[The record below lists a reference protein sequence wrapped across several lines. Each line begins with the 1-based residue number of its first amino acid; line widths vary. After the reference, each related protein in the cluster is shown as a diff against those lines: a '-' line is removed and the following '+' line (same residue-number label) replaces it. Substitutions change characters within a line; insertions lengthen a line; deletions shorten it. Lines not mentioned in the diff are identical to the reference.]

1 MEDVPISNSICVY
14 CGSSPGTLAQYTEE
28 ARAFGACLARERI
41 TLVYGGGRVGL
52 MGAVAD
58 GALTAGGHV
67 IGVIPSALVAKEVAH
82 RGLSELR
89 IVDSMH
95 ERKKVMAELA
105 DGFVA
110 LPGGVG
116 TLEEIVE
123 MITWGQLGLH
133 AKPCAFLN
141 VAGFYDHLIRFLQG
155 MVDHRFL
162 MREHHSGLIFANDR
176 ETLLTKLREFAPI
189 QVDRWSDPKNSP

>member
-1 MEDVPISNSICVY
+1 VTTGNTILNSICVY
-14 CGSSPGTLAQYTEE
+14 CGSSPGTLARYKEE
-28 ARAFGACLARERI
+28 GRAFGSCLARERI
-41 TLVYGGGRVGL
+41 TLVYGGGKVGL

-58 GALTAGGHV
+58 GALTAGGQV

-89 IVDSMH
+89 IVESMH

-116 TLEEIVE
+116 TLEEIFE
-123 MITWGQLGLH
+123 MITWSQLGLH

-162 MREHHSGLIFANDR
+162 KRERHLALIFENHR
-176 ETLLTKLREFAPI
+176 ETLLTKLREFLPI
-189 QVDRWSDPKNSP
+189 QIDKWIDR

>member
-1 MEDVPISNSICVY
+1 VTTANTILNSICVY
-14 CGSSPGTLAQYTEE
+14 CGSSPGTLARYTEE
-28 ARAFGACLARERI
+28 ARAFGSCLARERI
-41 TLVYGGGRVGL
+41 TLVYGGGKVGL

-58 GALTAGGHV
+58 GALTAGGQV

-89 IVDSMH
+89 IVASMH

-116 TLEEIVE
+116 TLEEIFE
-123 MITWGQLGLH
+123 MITWSQLGLH

-162 MREHHSGLIFANDR
+162 KRERHLGLIFENDR
-176 ETLLTKLREFAPI
+176 ETLLTKLREFVPI
-189 QVDRWSDPKNSP
+189 QIDKWIDR

>member
-1 MEDVPISNSICVY
+1 MTTANTILNSICVY
-14 CGSSPGTLAQYTEE
+14 CGSSPGTLARYTEE
-28 ARAFGACLARERI
+28 ARAFGSCLARERI
-41 TLVYGGGRVGL
+41 TLVYGGGKIGL

-58 GALTAGGHV
+58 GALTAGGQV

-82 RGLSELR
+82 RGLSDLR
-89 IVDSMH
+89 IVESMH

-116 TLEEIVE
+116 TLEEIFE
-123 MITWGQLGLH
+123 MITWSQLGLH

-155 MVDHRFL
+155 MVDHQFL
-162 MREHHSGLIFANDR
+162 KREGHLGLIFANDR
-176 ETLLTKLREFAPI
+176 ETLLTELREFVPI
-189 QVDRWSDPKNSP
+189 QIDKRIDR

>member
-1 MEDVPISNSICVY
+1 VTTGNTILNSICVY
-14 CGSSPGTLAQYTEE
+14 CGSSPGTLARYAEE
-28 ARAFGACLARERI
+28 ARAFGSQLARERI
-41 TLVYGGGRVGL
+41 TLVYGGGRLGL

-58 GALTAGGHV
+58 GALTAGGQV

-89 IVDSMH
+89 IVESMH

-116 TLEEIVE
+116 TLEEIFE
-123 MITWGQLGLH
+123 MITWSQLGLH

-162 MREHHSGLIFANDR
+162 KRERHLGLIFANDR
-176 ETLLTKLREFAPI
+176 ETLLTKLREFVPI
-189 QVDRWSDPKNSP
+189 QIDKWIDR